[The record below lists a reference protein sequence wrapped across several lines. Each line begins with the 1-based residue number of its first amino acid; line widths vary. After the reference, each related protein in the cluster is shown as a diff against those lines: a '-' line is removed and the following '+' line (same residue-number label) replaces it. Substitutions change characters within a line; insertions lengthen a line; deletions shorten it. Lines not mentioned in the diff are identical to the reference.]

1 MKDWTSWGIK
11 RRVFP
16 DKNYNAIWYNLKTL
30 RLGTGQASELDY
42 PEFYDIGINTK
53 CNLNCPMCYVSAKSS
68 GINYTDICEKAK
80 FFFVHICGICFN

>member
-30 RLGTGQASELDY
+30 RLGTGQLRLHLVLIPIS
-42 PEFYDIGINTK
+42 
-53 CNLNCPMCYVSAKSS
+53 
-68 GINYTDICEKAK
+68 
-80 FFFVHICGICFN
+80 